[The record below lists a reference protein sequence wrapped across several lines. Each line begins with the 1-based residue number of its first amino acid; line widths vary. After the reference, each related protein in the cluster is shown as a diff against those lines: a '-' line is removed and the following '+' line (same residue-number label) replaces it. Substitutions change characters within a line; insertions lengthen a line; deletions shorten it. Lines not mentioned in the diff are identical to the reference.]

1 MQLLTTTAAA
11 QRLGVVPQTIR
22 RCVRRGELKP
32 FITPPS
38 GWLFK
43 DSDVDKL
50 GRLRAKQAETA

>member
-11 QRLGVVPQTIR
+11 QRLGIHPQTLR
-22 RCVRRGELKP
+22 QAVRRGEVKP

-43 DSDVDKL
+43 VADIDKL
-50 GRLRAKQAETA
+50 GRLRHNGTK